1 MPLFDVGEAPR
12 RSTSSLDDMIDG
24 RTTLYRLDVGAITS
38 TAALHE
44 LLFNTF
50 SFPDYYG
57 NNWDAFDECIR
68 DIPKPAA
75 VDVSGL
81 FALSARL
88 PRDAKLL
95 TKCLTTAQSSAAPGE
110 LVVNIV

>member
-1 MPLFDVGEAPR
+1 
-12 RSTSSLDDMIDG
+12 MIDG
-24 RTTLYRLDVGAITS
+24 SATRFRLDVGAITS

-44 LLFNTF
+44 LLCNTF

-57 NNWDAFDECIR
+57 NNWDAFDECIP
-68 DIPKPAA
+68 DIPKPAM

-95 TKCLTTAQSSAAPGE
+95 TKCLTYAQSRAAPGD

>member
-1 MPLFDVGEAPR
+1 
-12 RSTSSLDDMIDG
+12 MIDG
-24 RTTLYRLDVGAITS
+24 SATHYCLDVGAIDS

-57 NNWDAFDECIR
+57 NNWDAFNECIR
-68 DIPKPAA
+68 DIPKPAV

-81 FALSARL
+81 FALSARF
-88 PRDAKLL
+88 PRDARLL
-95 TKCLTTAQSSAAPGE
+95 TKCLTYAQSSASPGE